1 MANIAVTDQQALPN
15 NQIIPSTP
23 AVSDATAQLLNE
35 SNLIQSGQ
43 VKAAVASSETY
54 NAPKPAPAVIT
65 SALADTMNTEN
76 QNTLNTYTTQLE
88 AANTANSAAT
98 TRTTTSPTPTVTAP
112 GAVANPLQPK
122 IDASNSAIDAEF
134 TAANNLLSSRMAS
147 LDAANQAAI
156 QNIQRVFAARREE
169 TKTLNNALVATNT
182 QAGIRAGRQ
191 RYAPEVNAGIITG
204 IEQDGLAR
212 LSALD
217 AQEASL
223 ITQAQAASDAE
234 EFGLLSTQLNL
245 ISQTRKDKD
254 QAIKDL
260 NAAAIAEEDRAWA
273 RYKEQKELAKYERE
287 DASASIDA
295 MVQAGLTS
303 TDVSQEYL
311 AKLDTQAGYVP
322 GTSLG
327 LMDMAVKERG
337 QLDAAEEI
345 VQATALNTLLR
356 DLPVGETITIG
367 GTKYNSLNT
376 GTVQISSETDTKTG
390 DTFKVSFNEDTNEVT
405 KTFVGNF
412 GGQDFTDILSK
423 EGAVVRVLADGTSH
437 VMFDPRQPNGGTAQ
451 GGLIS
456 LFPEGS
462 VSPFTRPN
470 DPTGDRATECGAYYN
485 DTTAG
490 PRVGDSFASKMAIT
504 DDSITAAS
512 ARIGDTFVQ
521 EYGSTGHIGYING
534 KTMVDG
540 KIVFTV
546 TESNWEKKPG
556 TNNKVGL
563 ITHTRQVGPDE
574 IAGFGRHGFGDS
586 AYNFG
591 TDAPDLEG
599 LTFGEGTAADKPPEI
614 QKING
619 RDYQYDATT
628 QSWIDPATGQA
639 TTEQNPALDNAKE
652 ALRKIEILK
661 AHSGFNNAVGQS
673 GLQRF
678 SGVRPGR
685 DTDFIGY
692 VQELINTDV
701 LDQLIAAKAN
711 GATFGALSDAE
722 LQLLKTAANRIAGWA
737 IEKDGKVVGYK
748 VNQKTFTDALKDVES
763 KYNDMLVKAGGGS
776 VTGDSGVE
784 QYRSQLQTG
793 EILVKKSDGS
803 IVAIPSGEFDASKY
817 TKI

>member
-599 LTFGEGTAADKPPEI
+599 LTFGEPVDEKAVAAEVALSNRQAGSFVTAEGK
-614 QKING
+614 Q
-619 RDYQYDATT
+619 ATLT
-628 QSWIDPATGQA
+628 VGQA
-639 TTEQNPALDNAKE
+639 DNFAGL
-652 ALRKIEILK
+652 ANTLSMIPNIL
-661 AHSGFNNAVGQS
+661 
-673 GLQRF
+673 
-678 SGVRPGR
+678 
-685 DTDFIGY
+685 
-692 VQELINTDV
+692 
-701 LDQLIAAKAN
+701 
-711 GATFGALSDAE
+711 ALSD
-722 LQLLKTAANRIAGWA
+722 
-737 IEKDGKVVGYK
+737 KVVTGPGGKIGQAIKFGNKSPERIQLDAQLNLLEAEYK
-748 VNQKTFTDALKDVES
+748 KAISGATVSEQETRRLMKFLPAL
-763 KYNDMLVKAGGGS
+763 
-776 VTGDSGVE
+776 GDSE
-784 QYRSQLQTG
+784 KKIREKLTTLQT
-793 EILVKKSDGS
+793 EMTRKQSTLKQTLNLYQVIEVKDKATGS
-803 IVAIPSGEFDASKY
+803 IGTIVENEFDPSLY
-817 TKI
+817 EKI